1 VKSKIYAMK
10 KVILLLFIFML
21 ATTFQQVSAQNETDS
36 ALIRIET
43 RDGNEYVGR
52 LVSQDADKVI
62 LLTENLGEISI
73 LTKDIVAQKE
83 ILPDQVKDGE
93 IWFPNP
99 QATRYF
105 WAPNGYGLKKGEG
118 YYQNIWV
125 LWNQFA
131 YGITDNFS
139 IGATVIPLFL
149 FGGGPTPV
157 FINPKISFP
166 LEKNKFNLGAG
177 ALAGTVLGESDAT
190 FGILYGVS
198 TFGTPDNNVS
208 IGLGYGFAGGEWA
221 TTPLINFC
229 GMFRLS
235 SRWYFLS
242 ENYYIGLGDGG
253 GGIISAG
260 ARWIIKKAAV
270 DFGLFMPVGA
280 DAGLI
285 AIPWLGFT
293 VPFGNTH

>member
-1 VKSKIYAMK
+1 MK
-10 KVILLLFIFML
+10 KVKILLFIFL
-21 ATTFQQVSAQNETDS
+21 LTTTSRQVSAQHVADS
-36 ALIRIET
+36 AIIRIET

-52 LVSQDADKVI
+52 LVSQDANKVV

-73 LTKDIVAQKE
+73 LTKNIVAQKE
-83 ILPDQVKDGE
+83 ILPDQIKDGE

-99 QATRYF
+99 QSTRYF

-149 FGGGPTPV
+149 FGGSPTPV
-157 FINPKISFP
+157 FINPKLSFP

-177 ALAGTVLGESDAT
+177 ALAGTILGEPDAT

-208 IGLGYGFAGGEWA
+208 LGLGYGFAGGEWA
-221 TTPLINFC
+221 STPLINLS

-242 ENYYIGLGDGG
+242 ENYYIGTSVNG
-253 GGIISAG
+253 GGIISGG
-260 ARWIIKKAAV
+260 ARWIIKKAAL
-270 DFGLFMPVGA
+270 DFGLYIPVAEG
-280 DAGLI
+280 AGLI

>member
-1 VKSKIYAMK
+1 MK
-10 KVILLLFIFML
+10 KVKLLLFIFLL
-21 ATTFQQVSAQNETDS
+21 AATMNQVAAQNETDS
-36 ALIRIET
+36 TLVRIET
-43 RDGNEYVGR
+43 RDGNEFVGR
-52 LVSQDADKVI
+52 ITSQDTAKVV

-73 LTKDIVAQKE
+73 FIKDIVSQKKVYPE
-83 ILPDQVKDGE
+83 QVRNGE

-99 QATRYF
+99 QSTRYY

-157 FINPKISFP
+157 LINPKLSFP

-177 ALAGTVLGESDAT
+177 ALAGTILGESDAT

-198 TFGTPDNNVS
+198 TFGTPDNNIS

-221 TTPLINFC
+221 SSPLINFC

-242 ENYYIGLGDGG
+242 ENYYIGFANGG
-253 GGIISAG
+253 GGIISGG
-260 ARWIIKKAAV
+260 ARWIIKKAAL

-293 VPFGNTH
+293 IPFGNTH